1 MQLLRELA
9 MCGFSR
15 PEAALW
21 KASLELG
28 ESDLTTLAK
37 RAGMPRTSAYAAIE
51 KLRVRGLLDF
61 YVKRRRRMY
70 VAVPPERFVH
80 ELAEKAK
87 TANRLLPALRSLT
100 RKKGNQPQITLHE
113 GVTGV
118 KSVFDHL
125 LEYKHHFS
133 AITSLEDMQAVASRP
148 FSSFIRQRIR
158 QNLRVRF
165 ITNRSSEAEMFARR
179 DNEEFRETR
188 FVPENYEFHTANYVF
203 GHHIAFLS
211 LRNERPLAV
220 LIHDDDIA
228 ATFQLY
234 FELLWGYVAKS
245 LTSQWKRVSTLS

>member
-1 MQLLRELA
+1 MQLLRELS
-9 MCGFSR
+9 MFGFSR

-37 RAGMPRTSAYAAIE
+37 RAGIPRTSAYAAIE
-51 KLRVRGLLDF
+51 KLRAGGLLDF
-61 YVKRRRRMY
+61 YMKRRRRIY
-70 VAVPPERFVH
+70 VAVPPERFVQG
-80 ELAEKAK
+80 LATKAE

-113 GVTGV
+113 GMTGV
-118 KSVFDHL
+118 RAVFDHL
-125 LEYKHHFS
+125 LEYQHHFS

-165 ITNRSSEAEMFARR
+165 ITNRSSEAEALAKR
-179 DNEEFRETR
+179 DHEELRETR
-188 FVPENYEFHTANYVF
+188 FVPESYEFHTANYVF
-203 GHHIAFLS
+203 GHHVAFLS

-234 FELLWGYVAKS
+234 FDLLWDQVAHP
-245 LTSQWKRVSTLS
+245 LATLNGPAP